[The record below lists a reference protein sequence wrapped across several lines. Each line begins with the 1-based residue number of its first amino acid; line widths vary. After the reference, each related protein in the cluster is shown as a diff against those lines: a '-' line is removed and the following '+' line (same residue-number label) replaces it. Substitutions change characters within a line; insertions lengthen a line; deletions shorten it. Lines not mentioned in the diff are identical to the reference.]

1 MKNQLLLVLHY
12 ETVLASF
19 ERFSKLCAAAE
30 FFPNPS
36 HAHEYMQGLV
46 KQLKSVPLTNDE
58 EYQRDQIFE
67 ELYRAAS
74 WVENSKDDD
83 GIGIKL
89 EEIVHQYGGIS
100 SDGIIFIKQKLEGAI
115 DSLPESHR
123 LIYQFLQ
130 SQKGAYEPF
139 NFDGFCT
146 LFEKILKQVKSVS
159 RGGTLTASEVIETIA
174 GDDEWELASL
184 RAKQLLIEDIL
195 DFCASHFNLVAINAA
210 NYRGEVLDII
220 KKHLMNNP
228 QAKDSYKAY
237 MSEELCDLFY
247 RDLNRT
253 YPIVFDLQKFVKN
266 TKEKLKF
273 ATIPEQTMVQAISE
287 ALKLSCGNGDVSVF
301 IILGWELTLPEL

>member
-1 MKNQLLLVLHY
+1 MKNQVLLILHY

-46 KQLKSVPLTNDE
+46 RQLKSVSLTNDE

-67 ELYRAAS
+67 ELFRAAD
-74 WVENSKDDD
+74 WVSNTKEYD
-83 GIGIKL
+83 GMKPA
-89 EEIVHQYGGIS
+89 EIVHQYATLYTNSFVG
-100 SDGIIFIKQKLEGAI
+100 QKLDEAI
-115 DSLPESHR
+115 SGLPESHQ
-123 LIYQFLQ
+123 LIYHFLQ
-130 SQKGAYEPF
+130 SQKGISEPF
-139 NFDGFCT
+139 SFDDFSE

-273 ATIPEQTMVQAISE
+273 ATVPEQTMVQAISE
-287 ALKLSCGNGDVSVF
+287 ALNYLVETGTFRFS
-301 IILGWELTLPEL
+301 